1 MHLLEW
7 FSHKDPDTA
16 DIPLPRT
23 KLARVTSHRRRVE
36 DDIEVAFHRALSTEQ
51 VDVATDILDML
62 EAWHTRRVNEGV
74 PERQAGA
81 LDLQALRGEL
91 AALGKSRVA

>member
-1 MHLLEW
+1 MHLLDW

-16 DIPLPRT
+16 GIPLPKAR
-23 KLARVTSHRRRVE
+23 LARVTSHRRRVE

-51 VDVATDILDML
+51 VDAATDILNML

-74 PERQAGA
+74 PERQASA
-81 LDLQALRGEL
+81 LDLRVLREEL